1 MSERGITDYN
11 YIIRQLGDFEEP
23 ILDIGTGMGGI
34 AQAISS
40 RRWHIIT
47 IDMDLNVLTEVGKQ
61 ARDLNIYDNLDLVVA
76 NAENIPFPN
85 ESFKT
90 VICFNLLHHLHDYEP
105 SSTELYR
112 VLSNDGKLLLADFN
126 EQGFRIVD
134 EIFRE
139 EGRIHTVGPCR
150 MDKAIKI
157 LKGKGLK
164 LEREDNSHNE
174 HIAVFVK

>member
-1 MSERGITDYN
+1 MSEQLITDYN

-40 RRWHIIT
+40 RRWHVIS
-47 IDMDLNVLTEVGKQ
+47 IDMDLNVLTEVGEQ

-85 ESFKT
+85 ESFET
-90 VICFNLLHHLHDYEP
+90 VICFNLLHHLLDYEP
-105 SSTELYR
+105 PLYELYR
-112 VLSNDGKLLLADFN
+112 VLTNGGKLLLADFN
-126 EQGFRIVD
+126 EEGFRIVE
-134 EIFRE
+134 EILRE
-139 EGRIHTVGPCR
+139 EGRIHTVGPCC
-150 MDKAIKI
+150 MDKAIEI
-157 LKGKGLK
+157 LEGKGLK
-164 LEREDNSHNE
+164 LEREENSHNE